1 MKRILFSMTLLLT
14 LVFVLGACE
23 STGLNGDNGNDEVS
37 EEQERFEEVM
47 DHLQNS
53 HYKTPSEADLYE
65 GAIEGM
71 MESLDDPFSR
81 YYSDE
86 EYQEY
91 HDSFGESFV
100 GIGVTVENVDDNLV
114 IRKVWEDS
122 PANRAGMQA
131 GDVVTHIDGEDYRDK
146 SYIETIANVRGEEG
160 STVSITVDRPG
171 VEDPVTFEMEREEIE
186 NPTVEYERV
195 DHDGETIG
203 YITIHTFGSE
213 TLSKMESAVETLED
227 EDGGID
233 GLIIDLRDNSGGYLN
248 TLNGMLDL
256 FLTEGDK
263 PMFTIEQLQDG
274 EWVSNDYDASGTE
287 NKPYDILTM
296 VNGYS
301 ASASEVFAA
310 AMKEKGGYDVLGT
323 PTYGKGTMQA
333 SISLESTKDELH
345 LSQGRWLTPNGEW
358 VDPRDGDIEHIAP
371 TIEVE
376 QNPYFSGYNVLV
388 GDDPLV
394 YDTVSDQVEN
404 AQRVLSLMGYD
415 VREDGYFDE
424 ATRDAVEDLQ
434 DEEGLE
440 VTGEIDEATGSV
452 LSEYLYDYRTDK
464 ANDDQYQA
472 ALDHFTD
479 DD

>member
-1 MKRILFSMTLLLT
+1 MKQKLLSLALLLAFIIT
-14 LVFVLGACE
+14 LGACE
-23 STGLNGDNGNDEVS
+23 DTGLNSDNGEAS
-37 EEQERFEEVM
+37 EEEARFEDVM
-47 DHLQNS
+47 DHLQDS
-53 HYKTPSEADLYE
+53 HYKRPSEDDLYE

-71 MESLDDPFSR
+71 IESLDDPFSQ
-81 YYSDE
+81 YFSQE
-86 EYQEY
+86 EYADYQ
-91 HDSFGESFV
+91 DSFGESFV
-100 GIGVTVENVDDNLV
+100 GIGVTVENVDDNAV

-122 PANRAGMQA
+122 PANEAGMQP
-131 GDVVTHIDGEDYRDK
+131 GDVVTHIDDEDYRDK
-146 SYIETIANVRGEEG
+146 SYLETVADVRGEEG

-171 VEDPVTFEMEREEIE
+171 AEDPVTFEMEREEIE

-195 DHDGETIG
+195 DHENETIG
-203 YITIHTFGSE
+203 YITIHTFGEE
-213 TLSKMESAVETLED
+213 TFNKMEEAVETLEE

-233 GLIIDLRDNSGGYLN
+233 GLIIDLRDNGGGYLN
-248 TLNGMLDL
+248 TLNSMLDL

-274 EWVSNDYDASGTE
+274 EWATQDFNASGSE
-287 NKPYDILTM
+287 EKPYDILTM

-310 AMKEKGGYDVLGT
+310 AMKDKGGYDVLGT
-323 PTYGKGTMQA
+323 PTYGKGTMQSA
-333 SISLESTKDELH
+333 ISLDDTDDELH
-345 LSQGRWLTPNGEW
+345 LSQGRWLTPDGEW
-358 VDPRDGDIEHIAP
+358 VDPSDGDLEHIEP

-376 QNPYFSGYNVLV
+376 QNPYFTGYNVLI

-404 AQRVLSLMGYD
+404 AQRVLALMGYD

-424 ATRDAVEDLQ
+424 DTRDAVEDLQ
-434 DEEGLE
+434 EEEDLE
-440 VTGEIDEATGSV
+440 VTGEIDKDTGAI

-464 ANDDQYQA
+464 ENDDQYQA